1 MEIEYA
7 EQYLNKLEMLPTKSL
22 IKKIIKLKPL
32 EKCDFYL
39 TSEVVKNINEEKQF
53 KIVHI
58 YPNSVA
64 LENKKKKLI
73 QSEDNKQNSARYLK
87 KNIESIIKPKT
98 KDENKILKEKIAS
111 IKKIIRVK
119 VII

>member
-39 TSEVVKNINEEKQF
+39 TSETIKSNDGEKQA

-58 YPNSVA
+58 YPKFST
-64 LENKKKKLI
+64 
-73 QSEDNKQNSARYLK
+73 YLRA
-87 KNIESIIKPKT
+87 SSS
-98 KDENKILKEKIAS
+98 ILKLPL
-111 IKKIIRVK
+111 IILTFNFKRLLLLESFTSFF
-119 VII
+119 